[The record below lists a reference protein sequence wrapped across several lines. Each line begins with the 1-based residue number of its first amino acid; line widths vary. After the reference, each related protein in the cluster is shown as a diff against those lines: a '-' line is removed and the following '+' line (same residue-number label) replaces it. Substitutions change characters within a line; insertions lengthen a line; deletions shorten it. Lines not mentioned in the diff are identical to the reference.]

1 MKDNNCA
8 GFVNAFGAAFILV
21 AFIVHP
27 ILALIVLILWIA
39 GASLESRIRDGKRI
53 SSPAYDELQAARRR
67 AIKIGVGLAPRRDR
81 LCRLHAGY
89 RRHQRLSASRALTPE
104 RGA

>member
-1 MKDNNCA
+1 MKDSNCA

-39 GASLESRIRDGKRI
+39 GASLESRIREGKRI
-53 SSPAYDELQAARRR
+53 SSPADDELLAARRR
-67 AIKIGVGLAPRRDR
+67 AIKIGVGLG
-81 LCRLHAGY
+81 AGVATVY
-89 RRHQRLSASRALTPE
+89 VAFMLVIAATSGFPPLAH
-104 RGA
+104 